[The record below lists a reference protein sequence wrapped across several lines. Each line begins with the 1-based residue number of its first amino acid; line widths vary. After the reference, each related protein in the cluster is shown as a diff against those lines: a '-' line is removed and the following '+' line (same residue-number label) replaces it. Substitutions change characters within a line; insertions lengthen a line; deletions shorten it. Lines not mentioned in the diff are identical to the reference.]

1 MEKETK
7 ILLGKI
13 LGEIYRIEKR
23 LPEMACP
30 ATQGQIYGLLNG
42 FENSIDDELEM
53 TGFVPKEHVEI
64 VGQVLDE
71 IWLDKEKLNSF
82 KGFYD
87 IERKLSSMG
96 VDRGQANKILRYFSA
111 DDRFVEIIEKM
122 DTSDS
127 PSESRRFNLSEFD
140 K

>member
-13 LGEIYRIEKR
+13 LGEIYKIEKR
-23 LPEMACP
+23 LPDMTCP

-42 FENSIDDELEM
+42 FENAIEDELEM
-53 TGFVPKEHVEI
+53 TGFVSKEHVEI
-64 VGQVLDE
+64 VGNVLDE

-87 IERKLSSMG
+87 IERRLSSMG
-96 VDRGQANKILRYFSA
+96 VDRGQANKILRYFNA
-111 DDRFVEIIEKM
+111 DNRFVEIIAKM